1 MKNSDPQA
9 EHSPTHRLLELIRS
23 KGHPETGN
31 DPTSGPSGLDSE
43 PGPPRLFT
51 PKSFPQLGIELSEGQ
66 IKIVGSVIT
75 KGQPRLFLC
84 QVHDFPSDL
93 QSEDLVDKLKN
104 VLRNAL
110 GHTTGLKNQD
120 LQIWAN
126 YEFSREEF
134 HVLTLPLIKKK
145 DLPAALNWSLKRQLD
160 VDVHDCILDFEIL
173 GQVVENN
180 VQKYQVLAVLLA
192 KEEVARL
199 QEVFARAGYPLSGIT
214 STASATLNLFRSQCL
229 TPAVPHLGVM
239 HIGRQSSRII
249 IFSHQRL
256 LLHRKIRTGS
266 HTLLEEAS
274 GVPMTSDLLS
284 PGDGADRKS
293 REDILLDLLLSPD
306 NEQTADQSA
315 EILSAIEPGMD
326 RLIRQVERTLAY
338 HTRNLGH
345 EPIQRIYLC
354 GKLAALPQVQTQI
367 SHTLDLDVQLLDAF
381 GGNIALSIPQ
391 PASLAQRLNLSPA
404 AGLSLSQ
411 SSRTLNFLHT
421 FAHKTRDK
429 KMLQARV
436 AGIACV
442 TIVLCLLGGY
452 HLWQSIHLNSQKT
465 VLRDHQ
471 KQAQQLENR
480 LQKLKARIGE
490 VQNGQEAQ
498 TPEQI
503 LRLIEAKY
511 GYWQEYAARFKPV
524 AYLSEIFTL
533 LPDNIRIQNIYAY
546 LQDKGPKVSLNLE
559 REQNT
564 STERVLYSDPQAGIT
579 LQQAQP
585 KESPTH
591 GSFDNIFLVKGTV
604 SGREYSKHLL
614 LSKFKQRI
622 DASPL
627 LQVWD
632 SVGQELITPSA
643 GPSIEFHLLLTAKE
657 LL

>member
-1 MKNSDPQA
+1 MNNSDSQA
-9 EHSPTHRLLELIRS
+9 EHNPTRRLLELIRS
-23 KGHPETGN
+23 KGQSGAGN
-31 DPTSGPSGLDSE
+31 DQAIDPSVVDSE
-43 PGPPRLFT
+43 PATPRLFT
-51 PKSFPQLGIELSEGQ
+51 PKSFPQLGIEISEGQ
-66 IKIVGSVIT
+66 IKIVGSMIT

-84 QVHDFPSDL
+84 QMHDFPYDL
-93 QSEDLVDKLKN
+93 QSEDFAGKLKN
-104 VLRNAL
+104 VLTNAL
-110 GHTTGLKNQD
+110 GHTTGLKNQG

-145 DLPAALNWSLKRQLD
+145 DLPAALDWSLKRQLD
-160 VDVHDCILDFEIL
+160 VDVQDSILDFEIL

-180 VQKYQVLAVLLA
+180 VPKYQVLAVLLA
-192 KEEVARL
+192 KEEIARL
-199 QEVFARAGYPLSGIT
+199 QESFVRAGYPLSGIT
-214 STASATLNLFRSQCL
+214 PTAQAILNLFRSQCL

-266 HTLLEEAS
+266 LTLLEEAS
-274 GVPMTSDLLS
+274 EVPMTSGLES
-284 PGDGADRKS
+284 TGEGADRKS

-345 EPIQRIYLC
+345 EPVQRIYLC

-367 SHTLDLDVQLLDAF
+367 FRTLDLDVQLLDAF

-391 PASLAQRLNLSPA
+391 PASLAQRLNLSNSL
-404 AGLSLSQ
+404 GVSLSKQ
-411 SSRTLNFLHT
+411 DWTLNFLHT
-421 FAHKTRDK
+421 FAHKARDK

-436 AGIACV
+436 AGIVCV
-442 TIVLCLLGGY
+442 TLLLCLLGGY
-452 HLWQSIHLNSQKT
+452 HLWQSFHLNSQKT
-465 VLRDHQ
+465 VFRDYQ

-490 VQNGQEAQ
+490 VQTGQEAQ

-503 LRLIEAKY
+503 LRLIETKY

-533 LPDNIRIQNIYAY
+533 LPDNTRIQNIYAY
-546 LQDKGPKVSLNLE
+546 LQDKGPKVSLSLE
-559 REQNT
+559 GEQNT
-564 STERVLYSDPQAGIT
+564 STERVLYSDPQSGIT
-579 LQQAQP
+579 LRQAQP
-585 KESPTH
+585 RNSPTH
-591 GSFDNIFLVKGTV
+591 GSFENLLLVKGRTT
-604 SGREYSKHLL
+604 GWKHSKHVL
-614 LSKFKQRI
+614 LSQLTERI
-622 DASPL
+622 GESPFF
-627 LQVWD
+627 QVWD
-632 SVGQELITPSA
+632 SIGQEILSPSS
-643 GPSIEFHLLLTAKE
+643 GPCIEFHLLLKATE
-657 LL
+657 L